1 MGSFEK
7 LGILVIVVIIVMIL
21 AVAIYQW
28 GGTEVSPAGA
38 GGGSELRIFPPV
50 DDGGANRKS
59 AGDGVRE
66 VDFLDKAEA
75 QHGGKAALADATR
88 NSWAGGIPKFHRVR
102 SGDVVWKLV
111 VRKWR
116 LKESFSNAITRANPD
131 MNMKLLRPG
140 DVIRIPDPSAYR
152 VAPRRKQPARRADR
166 SKLRVYEVQEGDSL
180 GSIAQQH
187 LGRASR
193 FVEIVELNDGIKPR
207 NLAPGQKIY
216 LPRK

>member
-28 GGTEVSPAGA
+28 GGTDPQVAAASGF
-38 GGGSELRIFPPV
+38 GGGAEMRIVPPG
-50 DDGGANRKS
+50 DQAQPATKRAREKNYLDEATGEDPAS
-59 AGDGVRE
+59 AER
-66 VDFLDKAEA
+66 ARP
-75 QHGGKAALADATR
+75 TR
-88 NSWAGGIPKFHRVR
+88 NTWAGGIPKFHKVR

-111 VRKWR
+111 VKTWR
-116 LKESFSNAITRANPD
+116 LKESFSDAITRANPD
-131 MNMKLLRPG
+131 LDMARLRPG
-140 DVIRIPDPSAYR
+140 DVLRIPNPDAYR
-152 VAPRRKQPARRADR
+152 VAPRRTQPKRAADR
-166 SKLRVYEVQEGDSL
+166 RNLRIYEVQEGDSL

-193 FVEIVELNDGIKPR
+193 YGEIVELNPGIKPR

-216 LPRK
+216 LPRR